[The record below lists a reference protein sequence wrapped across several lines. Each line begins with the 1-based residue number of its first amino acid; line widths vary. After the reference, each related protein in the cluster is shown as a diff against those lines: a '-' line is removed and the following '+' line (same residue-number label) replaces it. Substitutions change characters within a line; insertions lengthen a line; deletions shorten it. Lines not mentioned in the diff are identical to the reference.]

1 MLEEELLTQLASL
14 KQQAFKDGT
23 PDIKSLKR
31 IKGELFKIKKNKRDF
46 LKPFVQ
52 ELKESLFKNS
62 ISIPGLDFE
71 TFFQDS
77 KTNFTVDK
85 GITVEVKI
93 DDEEVEIAFNELLK
107 RLLEC
112 IQETL
117 SDLKGYAI
125 LKLSNPE
132 NTKYKIKVLYDD
144 NYYYEPITKKIT
156 KTFDECDAIS
166 IESFSN
172 NITEGNVSDANLL
185 CLVLLTSKI
194 HHPKSQIKTKECLDI
209 IINSFDEFEY
219 CTIKDFGNYKGQF
232 YKRTVEKEDF
242 FEEINFITS
251 KFLSN
256 GKISF
261 EEEKIIKK
269 VFEDS
274 STPVLSYKLLKFG
287 NSGAKVIEIRPV

>member
-93 DDEEVEIAFNELLK
+93 DDEEVGIAFNELLK

-117 SDLKGYAI
+117 SEDRKSSRLNSSHVK
-125 LKLSNPE
+125 KSN
-132 NTKYKIKVLYDD
+132 T
-144 NYYYEPITKKIT
+144 
-156 KTFDECDAIS
+156 AS
-166 IESFSN
+166 
-172 NITEGNVSDANLL
+172 
-185 CLVLLTSKI
+185 
-194 HHPKSQIKTKECLDI
+194 
-209 IINSFDEFEY
+209 
-219 CTIKDFGNYKGQF
+219 
-232 YKRTVEKEDF
+232 
-242 FEEINFITS
+242 
-251 KFLSN
+251 
-256 GKISF
+256 
-261 EEEKIIKK
+261 
-269 VFEDS
+269 
-274 STPVLSYKLLKFG
+274 
-287 NSGAKVIEIRPV
+287 